1 MRGISESKKQ
11 VVGEKRGQTT
21 KTTFSPM
28 KFVVHGRLTVV
39 LGKDKTNKQA
49 PPYLMISS
57 IPIPIYTPQLH
68 ARFYHV
74 QEEREHF
81 GSVL

>member
-39 LGKDKTNKQA
+39 LGKIKQTSKH
-49 PPYLMISS
+49 PLSHDFFHS
-57 IPIPIYTPQLH
+57 IPIYTPQLH